1 MGQRHSEMHFLME
14 LNPLILTCLC
24 AKAGAAIF
32 SLLSFC
38 ILIFSHALYVWLT
51 ERLSSDWRDFRKIE
65 RYAEQGKSRTKELVW
80 SWAHKNKTVGD
91 LLTVLQEMGQQRA
104 ISLFREINAPS
115 PISLQ
120 EIKQGTKNFS
130 KDFLIGEG
138 QFFDVYKADIRKQ
151 ICVVKLLKQVKKK
164 LNELQRT
171 VTLSFIKTFYLIQ
184 HQNVLELLGY
194 VRADEATCLVYPNLE
209 HGSLFRRLHYSDKN
223 PPLSWNVRYNILVK
237 VAQAIHHLHTISPCP
252 VICGNITSKNILL
265 DQHFQPKLSDFAMVH
280 LRSYLINHIKT
291 IKMDHA
297 TLMFLGY
304 LPEEY
309 IRRGDL
315 SVKTDVYSYGIR
327 EIFWEQMEKH
337 GIDSLVQLKD
347 MKVSKFPC
355 SVMTNL
361 LGVSIDST
369 AVRARQRP
377 TMNEVLERIESCMDS
392 EKFTEDQPK
401 PLISIPPSIWPLHES
416 HSKVPVEMDET
427 MDNCIHIYERN
438 ETKCGQSEIAFVGNT
453 RKDRAEE
460 KLSSVF
466 MQSKVVSANDFLH
479 KPFTSRPVECS
490 CSSGP
495 YNTSF
500 CEECIANGFGQ
511 DQ

>member
-1 MGQRHSEMHFLME
+1 M
-14 LNPLILTCLC
+14 
-24 AKAGAAIF
+24 AYF
-32 SLLSFC
+32 SPSC
-38 ILIFSHALYVWLT
+38 ST
-51 ERLSSDWRDFRKIE
+51 
-65 RYAEQGKSRTKELVW
+65 
-80 SWAHKNKTVGD
+80 
-91 LLTVLQEMGQQRA
+91 
-104 ISLFREINAPS
+104 SLFDVPPIIMENFCELMDCSDGELGWRGLEINAPS

-151 ICVVKLLKQVKKK
+151 ICVVKLLKQNSAIADRQKQVQ
-164 LNELQRT
+164 LFLTQWQCLPR
-171 VTLSFIKTFYLIQ
+171 IQ

-315 SVKTDVYSYGIR
+315 SVKTDVYSYGIIIMEVLSGRQAVVVNGPKVTYLR